1 MDAMTE
7 NLPKILVVD
16 DQEMNIYAMEQVLK
30 NIGAEI
36 FTAQSGNEAL
46 SRILYHDFALILM
59 DVQMPEMNG
68 FETAEIIRAND
79 STKCTPIIFVTAIN
93 KEEKYVARGYQTGA
107 VDYLFKPVDPDILI
121 AKVNFFLD
129 LANVHNELKQKQA
142 ELELLNKK
150 LSDENNNRKKAEK
163 AALEASKA
171 KSMFLANMSHEIR
184 TPMNGVIGMI
194 GLLLD
199 TELNELQREYAE
211 DVRFSADSLLGII
224 NDILDFS
231 KIEAG
236 KLDLEVIDF
245 DLRNAI
251 SHIIST
257 LRHKAHEKGIA
268 INSEIDDQI
277 PSLIKGDPTRL
288 RQILLN
294 LTGNAIKFTQE
305 GSVTIKTSLVDES
318 ATEATVQF
326 DVIDTGIGIEENRLG
341 KIFESFT
348 QADDSTTRQFGGT
361 GLGLTI
367 SKQLIQLMKGT
378 ISVQSEVDKGT
389 QFTFKVT
396 LEKQAPASSHVA
408 SSKQP
413 TQQTAFEESLE
424 NETVILT
431 DSETVDVAG
440 KHDDI
445 AGKRILIVDNDQ
457 KTLTNISTLLF
468 DLGCN
473 PLVSRS
479 GADALDIINT
489 TTKENGVDI
498 VLIDAILS
506 DMDGSELGKSIMT
519 LKLGYTPKLI
529 MSTAVGKRGEGAKAK
544 EIGFSGYLSKPT
556 TSSQLQKTINAV
568 LSSDINS
575 DSFITKYSLAETQK
589 QEASILLVEDNQI
602 NRTVASV
609 IIKKFGCRVDTAVNG
624 KEALDAHLNNDYDMI
639 LMDCEMPIMDGFE
652 ATRNIRK
659 MEAIKNEI
667 PIIAIT
673 AYAMEGDREKCLS
686 AGMNDHITKPITANI
701 LTGLLERWLKK

>member
-1 MDAMTE
+1 M
-7 NLPKILVVD
+7 PKILIVD

-30 NIGAEI
+30 NVGAEI
-36 FTAQSGNEAL
+36 FTAKSGNEAL

-68 FETAEIIRAND
+68 FEAAEIIRSND
-79 STKCTPIIFVTAIN
+79 ETKYTPIIFVTAIN
-93 KEEKYVARGYQTGA
+93 KEEKFVARGYQTGA

-121 AKVNFFLD
+121 AKVSFFLD
-129 LANVHNELKQKQA
+129 LANAHNELKEKQS
-142 ELELLNKK
+142 ELELLNNK
-150 LSDENNNRKKAEK
+150 LIEENESRKRAEE
-163 AALEASKA
+163 AALEASKT

-199 TELNELQREYAE
+199 TNLSDLQREYAE
-211 DVRFSADSLLGII
+211 DVKFSADSLLGII

-251 SHIIST
+251 SHIVST

-277 PSLIKGDPTRL
+277 PSSIRGDPTRL

-294 LTGNAIKFTQE
+294 LTGNAIKFTQK
-305 GSVTIKTSLVDES
+305 GSVTIQIHLVSES
-318 ATEATVQF
+318 TKDATIRF
-326 DVIDTGIGIEENRLG
+326 NVIDTGIGIENERLG

-367 SKQLIQLMKGT
+367 SKQLIELMKGSIT
-378 ISVQSEVDKGT
+378 VESKINEGTKFSFEVM
-389 QFTFKVT
+389 
-396 LEKQAPASSHVA
+396 LEKQKFGSNGISPIT
-408 SSKQP
+408 
-413 TQQTAFEESLE
+413 TQHEDDQRAEQNTIVL
-424 NETVILT
+424 
-431 DSETVDVAG
+431 DDQKVDNLGTEIVG
-440 KHDDI
+440 K
-445 AGKRILIVDNDQ
+445 KILIVDNDQ
-457 KTLTNISTLLF
+457 KTLTNVSTLLY

-473 PLVSRS
+473 PLVTQS
-479 GADALDIINT
+479 GAEAIDILMT
-489 TTKENGVDI
+489 TAANNGIDV
-498 VLIDAILS
+498 VLIDSILS
-506 DMDGSELGKSIMT
+506 DMDGSDLGQKIRGM
-519 LKLGYTPKLI
+519 KLTYTPKLI

-556 TSSQLQKTINAV
+556 TSSQLHDTISAV
-568 LSSDINS
+568 IQSKESD
-575 DSFITKYSLAETQK
+575 DSFITKYSFAEAQK
-589 QEASILLVEDNQI
+589 RDANILLVEDNQI

-609 IIKKFGCRVDTAVNG
+609 IIKKFGCMVDTSTNG
-624 KEALDAHLNNDYDMI
+624 EEAIKAHLEKDYDII
-639 LMDCEMPIMDGFE
+639 LMDCEMPVMDGFE
-652 ATRNIRK
+652 ATKSIRAMDNHK
-659 MEAIKNEI
+659 KDI

-673 AYAMEGDREKCLS
+673 AYAMEGDREKCIS
-686 AGMNDHITKPITANI
+686 AGMDDHITKPITANV

>member
-1 MDAMTE
+1 MT
-7 NLPKILVVD
+7 NKMPKILIVD

-30 NIGAEI
+30 NVGAEI
-36 FTAQSGNEAL
+36 FTAKSGNEAL

-68 FETAEIIRAND
+68 FEAAEIIRSND
-79 STKCTPIIFVTAIN
+79 ETKYTPIIFVTAIN
-93 KEEKYVARGYQTGA
+93 KEEKFVARGYQTGA

-121 AKVNFFLD
+121 AKVSFFLD
-129 LANVHNELKQKQA
+129 LANAHNELKEKQS
-142 ELELLNKK
+142 ELELLNNK
-150 LSDENNNRKKAEK
+150 LIEENESRKRAEE
-163 AALEASKA
+163 AALEASKT

-199 TELNELQREYAE
+199 TNLSDLQREYAE
-211 DVRFSADSLLGII
+211 DVKFSADSLLGII

-251 SHIIST
+251 SHIVST

-277 PSLIKGDPTRL
+277 PSSIRGDPTRL

-294 LTGNAIKFTQE
+294 LTGNAIKFTQK
-305 GSVTIKTSLVDES
+305 GSVTIQIHLVSES
-318 ATEATVQF
+318 TKDATIRF
-326 DVIDTGIGIEENRLG
+326 NVIDTGIGIENERLG

-367 SKQLIQLMKGT
+367 SKQLIELMKGSIT
-378 ISVQSEVDKGT
+378 VESKINEGTKFSFEVM
-389 QFTFKVT
+389 
-396 LEKQAPASSHVA
+396 LEKQKFGSNGISPIT
-408 SSKQP
+408 
-413 TQQTAFEESLE
+413 TQHEDDQRAEQNTIVL
-424 NETVILT
+424 
-431 DSETVDVAG
+431 DDQKVDNLGTEIVG
-440 KHDDI
+440 K
-445 AGKRILIVDNDQ
+445 KILIVDNDQ
-457 KTLTNISTLLF
+457 KTLTNVSTLLY

-473 PLVSRS
+473 PLVTQS
-479 GADALDIINT
+479 GAEAIDILMT
-489 TTKENGVDI
+489 TAANNGIDV
-498 VLIDAILS
+498 VLIDSILS
-506 DMDGSELGKSIMT
+506 DMDGSDLGQKIRGM
-519 LKLGYTPKLI
+519 KLTYTPKLI

-556 TSSQLQKTINAV
+556 TSSQLHDTISAV
-568 LSSDINS
+568 IQSKESD
-575 DSFITKYSLAETQK
+575 DSFITKYSFAEAQK
-589 QEASILLVEDNQI
+589 RDANILLVEDNQI

-609 IIKKFGCRVDTAVNG
+609 IIKKFGCMVDTSTNG
-624 KEALDAHLNNDYDMI
+624 EEAIKAHLEKDYDII
-639 LMDCEMPIMDGFE
+639 LMDCEMPVMDGFE
-652 ATRNIRK
+652 ATKSIRAMDNHK
-659 MEAIKNEI
+659 KDI

-673 AYAMEGDREKCLS
+673 AYAMEGDREKCIS
-686 AGMNDHITKPITANI
+686 AGMDDHITKPITANV

>member
-1 MDAMTE
+1 MNAMTE

-68 FETAEIIRAND
+68 FETAEIIRSND
-79 STKCTPIIFVTAIN
+79 ATKCTPIIFVTAIN

-107 VDYLFKPVDPDILI
+107 VDYLFKPVDPDILV

-129 LANVHNELKQKQA
+129 LANVHNELKLKQS
-142 ELELLNKK
+142 ELEFLNNK
-150 LSDENNNRKKAEK
+150 LIEENEQRKKAEK
-163 AALEASKA
+163 AALEASKT

-199 TELNELQREYAE
+199 TELTDLQREYAE
-211 DVRFSADSLLGII
+211 DVKFSADSLLGII

-251 SHIIST
+251 SHIVST

-268 INSEIDDQI
+268 INSEIDDQV

-305 GSVTIKTSLVDES
+305 GSVTIQVQLVSETAAD
-318 ATEATVQF
+318 ATIRF
-326 DVIDTGIGIEENRLG
+326 NVIDTGIGIEKHRLD

-367 SKQLIQLMKGT
+367 SKQLIELMNGVITVTSEIDEGT
-378 ISVQSEVDKGT
+378 V
-389 QFTFKVT
+389 FTFEIT
-396 LEKQAPASSHVA
+396 LEKQNNENTESEHTGESSY
-408 SSKQP
+408 
-413 TQQTAFEESLE
+413 EESDNIQIPPAESAPLKNTE
-424 NETVILT
+424 IT
-431 DSETVDVAG
+431 
-440 KHDDI
+440 
-445 AGKRILIVDNDQ
+445 GKRILVVDNDQ
-457 KTLTNISTLLF
+457 KTLTNVSTLLY

-473 PLVSRS
+473 PLVTRS
-479 GADALDIINT
+479 GIEAIDILKTTSAENGIDII
-489 TTKENGVDI
+489 
-498 VLIDAILS
+498 LIDAILS
-506 DMDGSELGKSIMT
+506 DMDGADLGEQILNM
-519 LKLGYTPKLI
+519 KLPYKPKLI

-544 EIGFSGYLSKPT
+544 EIGFSGYLSKPANST
-556 TSSQLQKTINAV
+556 QLHETLSAVISNNEANIN
-568 LSSDINS
+568 
-575 DSFITKYSLAETQK
+575 FITKYSFAESQK
-589 QEASILLVEDNQI
+589 QEANILLVEDNQI

-609 IIKKFGCRVDTAVNG
+609 IIKKFGCMVDTATNG
-624 KEALDAHLNNDYDMI
+624 KEAIEALLENDYDII
-639 LMDCEMPIMDGFE
+639 LMDCEMPIMDGFA
-652 ATRNIRK
+652 ATKNIRNMDNHK
-659 MEAIKNEI
+659 KDV

-673 AYAMEGDREKCLS
+673 AYAMDGDREKCLS
-686 AGMNDHITKPITANI
+686 SGMDDHITKPITANV

>member
-1 MDAMTE
+1 MDAMTN

-68 FETAEIIRAND
+68 FETAEIIRSNE
-79 STKCTPIIFVTAIN
+79 STKRTPIIFVTAIN

-129 LANVHNELKQKQA
+129 LDNAHNELKKKQS
-142 ELELLNKK
+142 ELELLNTK
-150 LSDENNNRKKAEK
+150 LTEENANRKKAEE

-199 TELNELQREYAE
+199 TDLNELQREYAE
-211 DVRFSADSLLGII
+211 DVKFSADSLLGII

-305 GSVTIKTSLVDES
+305 GNVTIKTSLVSES
-318 ATEATVQF
+318 VTDATIQF
-326 DVIDTGIGIEENRLG
+326 DVIDTGIGIEKSRLN

-367 SKQLIQLMKGT
+367 SKQLIELMNGSISVKSEVEKGT
-378 ISVQSEVDKGT
+378 EFSFQ
-389 QFTFKVT
+389 VT
-396 LEKQAPASSHVA
+396 LEKQQAPASDFHSAMYEDQLQAHTIVLDEDASHKA
-408 SSKQP
+408 
-413 TQQTAFEESLE
+413 EEKTE
-424 NETVILT
+424 PKKEQEIT
-431 DSETVDVAG
+431 
-440 KHDDI
+440 
-445 AGKRILIVDNDQ
+445 GKRILIVDNDQ
-457 KTLTNISTLLF
+457 KTLTNVSTLLY

-473 PLVSRS
+473 PLVTRS
-479 GADALDIINT
+479 GADAVDILKT
-489 TTKENGVDI
+489 TSVENGIDV
-498 VLIDAILS
+498 VLIDAIIS
-506 DMDGSELGKSIMT
+506 DMDGTELGKNI
-519 LKLGYTPKLI
+519 LNLNLGYTPKLI
-529 MSTAVGKRGEGAKAK
+529 LSTAVGKRGEGTKAK
-544 EIGFSGYLSKPT
+544 EIGFSGYLSKPA
-556 TSSQLQKTINAV
+556 TSSQLHETLSAV
-568 LSSDINS
+568 ISSDSTS
-575 DSFITKYSLAETQK
+575 DSFITKYSFAETQK
-589 QEASILLVEDNQI
+589 REANILLVEDNQI

-609 IIKKFGCRVDTAVNG
+609 IIKKFGCMVDTATNG
-624 KEALDAHLNNDYDMI
+624 KEAIEAHQENDYDII
-639 LMDCEMPIMDGFE
+639 LMDCEMPILDGFE
-652 ATRNIRK
+652 ATKSIRALNDNK
-659 MEAIKNEI
+659 SGI

-686 AGMNDHITKPITANI
+686 AGMDDHITKPITANV